1 MFKGDSGGP
10 IFQWAGQYWEQV
22 GIVSHGEGCAEPNQ
36 PGVYTRISY
45 YYDWIND
52 ILKNHNEHLEP
63 GFSTHETSV
72 KPDITSTSG
81 MALNITSVSA
91 TSPNITFTS
100 KTIFNSDI
108 TTNETTSHARSDVY
122 NHQENTLTF
131 AVLVLLL
138 SIILE

>member
-1 MFKGDSGGP
+1 LFKGDSGGP

-22 GIVSHGEGCAEPNQ
+22 GIVSYGRGCAEPNQ

-63 GFSTHETSV
+63 GFSTYETSV

-81 MALNITSVSA
+81 LVL
-91 TSPNITFTS
+91 
-100 KTIFNSDI
+100 TINI
-108 TTNETTSHARSDVY
+108 TTNEIASNVTSDAY
-122 NHQENTLTF
+122 NHQANTLTF
-131 AVLVLLL
+131 AILVLLL
-138 SIILE
+138 SIILQ